1 MDNKK
6 INFVLIVLGAL
17 AILMLIG
24 AIIKLNH
31 NERRVGR
38 DCESIIHERTNG
50 SGYLPLPKECE
61 KGE

>member
-31 NERRVGR
+31 NERRTGR

>member
-24 AIIKLNH
+24 AIIKLND
-31 NERRVGR
+31 NERRIGR
-38 DCESIIHERTNG
+38 DCEAILYERSIGT
-50 SGYLPLPKECE
+50 GYTPLPKKCE